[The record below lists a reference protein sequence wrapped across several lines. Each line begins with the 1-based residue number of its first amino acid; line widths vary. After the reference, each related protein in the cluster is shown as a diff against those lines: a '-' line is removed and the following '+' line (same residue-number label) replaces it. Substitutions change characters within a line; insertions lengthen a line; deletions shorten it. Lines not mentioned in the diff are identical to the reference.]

1 MEIFQ
6 SYGIAESVLEI
17 LEKNEF
23 DEIHLK
29 IGERETLISKVSDWK
44 KKGFEYHKPPFER
57 QWMLREKDMTR
68 KFLPLSALNL

>member
-6 SYGIAESVLEI
+6 SYGIAESVLEF

-23 DEIHLK
+23 DEVHLK
-29 IGERETLISKVSDWK
+29 IGERETLISKVSDWRQ
-44 KKGFEYHKPPFER
+44 KGFPYKHADFEN
-57 QWMLREKDMTR
+57 QWMLREKDMNK